1 MDEVSTD
8 PLMCFGFTAFG
19 PARHERHREHA
30 VLAEV
35 TRLGV
40 PRGYERRSVWTLNKR
55 GSARFISIT
64 RRRFLGMGAGSTTF
78 AGRDLSVDHS
88 GSSPTPARSRTTAS
102 RSRAGCTS
110 AASVAPPAT
119 PSGRRTR
126 GRSTNARSAPPTV
139 PPVAAMARAG
149 LAPLACAGLL
159 RREASGDRLTPRGFS
174 LDHDLERL
182 VTDQLI
188 EPLRAEMLVEHA
200 RDPGALE
207 GRASWVA
214 CTRPGRSWPP
224 VRRLFEKEMR

>member
-35 TRLGV
+35 TRLAV
-40 PRGYERRSVWTLNKR
+40 ARGYERRSVWTLNKR
-55 GSARFISIT
+55 GSARYTSIT
-64 RRRFLGMGAGSTTF
+64 RRRFLGMGAGSSTF
-78 AGRDLSVDHS
+78 AGRDFYVNHFGVATYAGALENDRLPV
-88 GSSPTPARSRTTAS
+88 ARWLHL
-102 RSRAGCTS
+102 GPFGG
-110 AASVAPPAT
+110 AAD
-119 PSGRRTR
+119 G
-126 GRSTNARSAPPTV
+126 